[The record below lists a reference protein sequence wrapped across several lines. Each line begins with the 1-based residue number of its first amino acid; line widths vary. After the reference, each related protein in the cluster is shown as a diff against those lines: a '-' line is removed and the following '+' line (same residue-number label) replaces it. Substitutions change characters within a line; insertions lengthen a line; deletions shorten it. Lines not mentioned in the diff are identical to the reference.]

1 MKHDSPLRYPGGKAS
16 LAGLLAQ
23 TIKLN
28 GLEGCPYYEPFAGGA
43 GAALRLLREDV
54 VSEVHLN
61 DLDPAIAAFWRA
73 VLDQPE
79 RFAEAIMEVPL
90 NIEEWKRH
98 RNIYQGGIEAAS
110 DLFDYGFAT
119 FYLNRC
125 NRSGVLSGAGPIG
138 GYEQAGEWKMDARFN
153 RENLAE
159 RVSRVA
165 ERREQIHITQKDA
178 LRFLVEGLP
187 RGNKRSQVFVYLDP
201 PYFSNGNR
209 LYLNYYVRR
218 NHVSLAKYINK
229 QKTLNWLISY
239 DDTEFIKQLYSDLNL
254 NNLGITYS
262 LQNKRNANEVLIVSP
277 CTSISQNIITASTCR
292 NILIAA

>member
-1 MKHDSPLRYPGGKAS
+1 M
-16 LAGLLAQ
+16 AGLLAQ

-43 GAALRLLREDV
+43 GAALRLLREGV

-90 NIEEWKRH
+90 NIEEWKRQ
-98 RNIYQGGIEAAS
+98 RDIYQGGIEAAS

-153 RENLAE
+153 RENLVE
-159 RVSRVA
+159 RVCRVA

-187 RGNKRSQVFVYLDP
+187 RGSKRSQVFVYLDP

-209 LYLNYYVRR
+209 LYMNYYEKPDHCQLSNYLKR
-218 NHVSLAKYINK
+218 
-229 QKTLNWLISY
+229 QKNLKWVMSY
-239 DDTEFIKQLYSDLNL
+239 DNSNYIRDVYSQFTISDFDLQ
-254 NNLGITYS
+254 YS
-262 LQNKRNANEVLIVSP
+262 LHKHRRGKELFISPNYMQVLICS
-277 CTSISQNIITASTCR
+277 SIICNNR
-292 NILIAA
+292 KVRIAA

>member
-1 MKHDSPLRYPGGKAS
+1 M
-16 LAGLLAQ
+16 
-23 TIKLN
+23 
-28 GLEGCPYYEPFAGGA
+28 
-43 GAALRLLREDV
+43 RLLREGV

-61 DLDPAIAAFWRA
+61 DLDPAIAAFWQA

-90 NIEEWKRH
+90 NIEEWKRQ
-98 RNIYQGGIEAAS
+98 RDIYQGGSDSAS

-153 RENLAE
+153 RENLAK
-159 RVSRVA
+159 RVHRVA
-165 ERREQIHITQKDA
+165 ERREQIHITNMDA
-178 LRFLVEGLP
+178 LEFLVKCLP
-187 RGNKRSQVFVYLDP
+187 LGRKRSQVFVYLDP

-209 LYLNYYVRR
+209 LYLNYYARE

-239 DDTEFIKQLYSDLNL
+239 DEAEFIKQLYSDLNL
-254 NNLGITYS
+254 YNLGITYS

>member
-1 MKHDSPLRYPGGKAS
+1 M
-16 LAGLLAQ
+16 AGLLAQ

-43 GAALRLLREDV
+43 GAALRLLREGV

-61 DLDPAIAAFWRA
+61 DLDPAIAAFWQA
-73 VLDQPE
+73 VLDQTE

-90 NIEEWKRH
+90 NIEEWKRQ
-98 RNIYQGGIEAAS
+98 RDIYQSGS
-110 DLFDYGFAT
+110 DAVSDSFDYGFAT

-153 RENLAE
+153 RENLAK
-159 RVSRVA
+159 RVIKVA
-165 ERREQIHITQKDA
+165 ERREQIHITQKDV

-201 PYFSNGNR
+201 PYFFKGNR
-209 LYLNYYVRR
+209 LYMDYCADRDHRKLASYLRR
-218 NHVSLAKYINK
+218 
-229 QKTLNWLISY
+229 QKMLRWVMSY
-239 DDTEFIKQLYSDLNL
+239 DNSNYIKDMYHQFSISEFNL
-254 NNLGITYS
+254 RYS
-262 LQNKRNANEVLIVSP
+262 LQKQRQGQEIIISSCNIQVP
-277 CTSISQNIITASTCR
+277 CDIIDFE
-292 NILIAA
+292 NVQKFQIAA

>member
-1 MKHDSPLRYPGGKAS
+1 M
-16 LAGLLAQ
+16 AGLLAQ

-43 GAALRLLREDV
+43 GAALRLLREGV

-90 NIEEWKRH
+90 NIEEWKRQ
-98 RNIYQGGIEAAS
+98 RDIYQGGIEAAS

-153 RENLAE
+153 RDSLAE
-159 RVSRVA
+159 RVTIIGEQRNNIKVTCMDAYEFLRSNLPMSN
-165 ERREQIHITQKDA
+165 RR
-178 LRFLVEGLP
+178 
-187 RGNKRSQVFVYLDP
+187 SSVFVYLDP
-201 PYFSNGNR
+201 PYHSNGNR
-209 LYLNYYVRR
+209 LYLDSFNEKK
-218 NHVSLAKYINK
+218 HKELATYICS
-229 QKTLNWLISY
+229 QKILQWMISY
-239 DDTEFIKQLYSDLNL
+239 DVTDFITDLYSNF
-254 NNLGITYS
+254 NIQKITLRYS
-262 LQNKRNANEVLIVSP
+262 LQRKISSYELLIMPVNLRTPELSE
-277 CTSISQNIITASTCR
+277 IKFG
-292 NILIAA
+292 

>member
-1 MKHDSPLRYPGGKAS
+1 M
-16 LAGLLAQ
+16 AGLLAQ

-43 GAALRLLREDV
+43 GAALRLLREGV

-61 DLDPAIAAFWRA
+61 DLDPAIAAFWRT
-73 VLDQPE
+73 VLEQPE

-90 NIEEWKRH
+90 NIEEWKRQ
-98 RNIYQGGIEAAS
+98 RDIYQGGSDAAS

-159 RVSRVA
+159 RVRRVA
-165 ERREQIHITQKDA
+165 ERREQIHITNMDA
-178 LRFLVEGLP
+178 LEFLVRCLP
-187 RGNKRSQVFVYLDP
+187 LGRKRSRVFVYLDP

-239 DDTEFIKQLYSDLNL
+239 DDTEFIRQLYSDLNL
-254 NNLGITYS
+254 HNLGITYS

-277 CTSISQNIITASTCR
+277 CTSISQNIITASTSR

>member
-1 MKHDSPLRYPGGKAS
+1 M
-16 LAGLLAQ
+16 AGLLAQ

-43 GAALRLLREDV
+43 GAALRLLREGV

-90 NIEEWKRH
+90 NIEEWKRQ
-98 RNIYQGGIEAAS
+98 RDIYQGGIEAAS

-153 RENLAE
+153 RENLVE
-159 RVSRVA
+159 RVCRVA

-187 RGNKRSQVFVYLDP
+187 RGSKRSQVFVYLDP

-209 LYLNYYVRR
+209 LYM
-218 NHVSLAKYINK
+218 NHYTNIGHRSLAKYLKK
-229 QKTLNWLISY
+229 QETLKWLMSY
-239 DDTEFIKQLYSDLNL
+239 DDSSYILDLYDNCGIFELNVKYNLQKKKEGNELLIASSTLVVIFDLCVIKTPLNL
-254 NNLGITYS
+254 KKS
-262 LQNKRNANEVLIVSP
+262 A
-277 CTSISQNIITASTCR
+277 
-292 NILIAA
+292 

>member
-1 MKHDSPLRYPGGKAS
+1 M
-16 LAGLLAQ
+16 AGLLAQ

-43 GAALRLLREDV
+43 GAALRLLREGV

-79 RFAEAIMEVPL
+79 RFAETIMEVPL
-90 NIEEWKRH
+90 NIEEWKRQ
-98 RNIYQGGIEAAS
+98 RDIYQSGS
-110 DLFDYGFAT
+110 DAVSDSFDYGFAT

-138 GYEQAGEWKMDARFN
+138 GYEQAGEWKLDARFN
-153 RENLAE
+153 RENLAK
-159 RVSRVA
+159 RVIKVA

-187 RGNKRSQVFVYLDP
+187 HGNKRSQVFVYLDP

-209 LYLNYYVRR
+209 LYMNYYGKQDHY
-218 NHVSLAKYINK
+218 NMANYIMN
-229 QKTLNWLISY
+229 QKLIRWAVSY
-239 DDTEFIKQLYSDLNL
+239 DDVEFTRKLYLSAEINILKLN
-254 NNLGITYS
+254 YS
-262 LQNKRNANEVLIVSP
+262 LQKKCEAVELFITPNHLHISSD
-277 CTSISQNIITASTCR
+277 SIEDHKKNR
-292 NILIAA
+292 IALAA

>member
-1 MKHDSPLRYPGGKAS
+1 M
-16 LAGLLAQ
+16 AGLLAQ

-43 GAALRLLREDV
+43 GAALRLLREGV

-90 NIEEWKRH
+90 NIEEWKKQRD
-98 RNIYQGGIEAAS
+98 IYQGGIEAAGG
-110 DLFDYGFAT
+110 LFDYGFAT

-159 RVSRVA
+159 RVRRVA

-209 LYLNYYVRR
+209 LYMNFYGKQDHYNMANYIM
-218 NHVSLAKYINK
+218 N
-229 QKTLNWLISY
+229 QKLIHWAVSY
-239 DDTEFIKQLYSDLNL
+239 DDVEFTRKLYLSAEINILKLN
-254 NNLGITYS
+254 YS
-262 LQNKRNANEVLIVSP
+262 LQKKCEAVELFITPNHLLVPSDSIEDRNKNR
-277 CTSISQNIITASTCR
+277 
-292 NILIAA
+292 IALAA